1 MASSSHASRVFLM
14 KAILLNF
21 VLVVALSFSSCEALV
36 SASSSTSSAASV
48 SSRSYSTA
56 PVLNASAAAPP
67 PTINTRQRYWRI
79 AKELGNHVW
88 PKVPPKKCI
97 EKLDDTISSEPHEN
111 HISAAT
117 LRRDRLQALSIRYRV
132 VASVLLM
139 LAGKGVT
146 IAVPFLFKMLV
157 DITPSYADGA
167 TTVSSPVILANCSS
181 LSCLSSLPILLLLAY
196 GICRS
201 LSSLFR
207 EATNAIFAH
216 VAQSAIRRFGR
227 STFDHVH
234 SLDLQYV
241 SRSKY

>member
-1 MASSSHASRVFLM
+1 M
-14 KAILLNF
+14 KAILVVF
-21 VLVVALSFSSCEALV
+21 VLVVVASCEALV
-36 SASSSTSSAASV
+36 SASTSSAASV

-56 PVLNASAAAPP
+56 TALNNASAAAPP

-88 PKVPPKKCI
+88 PKVPRKKCI

-117 LRRDRLQALSIRYRV
+117 LRRDRMQALSIRYRV

-167 TTVSSPVILANCSS
+167 TTVSSPAILANCSS

-216 VAQSAIRRFGR
+216 VAQSAIRR
-227 STFDHVH
+227 
-234 SLDLQYV
+234 
-241 SRSKY
+241 